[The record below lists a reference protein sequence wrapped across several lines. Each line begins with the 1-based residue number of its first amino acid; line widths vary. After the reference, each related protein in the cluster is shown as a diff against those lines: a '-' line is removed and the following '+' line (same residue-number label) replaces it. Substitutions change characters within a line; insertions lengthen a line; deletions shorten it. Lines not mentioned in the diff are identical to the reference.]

1 MASMQNFTELSYF
14 IWLYDGVSALNYNLN
29 KLVIKDFFYQ
39 A

>member
-1 MASMQNFTELSYF
+1 MASMQNFTELF